1 MATEYLLQR
10 ADGAPLGSFEDVAA
24 YLQTLFPSIEFAW
37 TPSGAEKLA
46 ALPPAAALPQLRQ
59 VLERLPSLLEGTAEG
74 EGFHVVFNLG
84 FEEPVVQLFVVPHGD
99 APELLSGLEALAAA
113 AEAEYVVAREE

>member
-24 YLQTLFPSIEFAW
+24 YLQSLFPSIEFAW

-46 ALPPAAALPQLRQ
+46 ALPPEALPQLRQ
-59 VLERLPSLLEGTAEG
+59 VLERMPSLLEGTAEG

-84 FEEPVVQLFVVPHGD
+84 FEEPVTQLFVVPLGE
-99 APELLSGLEALAAA
+99 APELLAGLEALAAE
-113 AEAEYVVAREE
+113 AEAEYVVSRED